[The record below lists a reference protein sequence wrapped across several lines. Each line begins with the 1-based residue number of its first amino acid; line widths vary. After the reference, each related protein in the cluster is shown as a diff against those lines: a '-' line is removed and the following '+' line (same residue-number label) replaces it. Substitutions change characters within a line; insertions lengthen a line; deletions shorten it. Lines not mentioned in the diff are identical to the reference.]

1 MGVAV
6 SVRRILVCLCLF
18 GLLWGERLVDESFA
32 VLRAAT
38 AVQLQG
44 ERGDAASSFRE
55 LSLGEGFLA
64 VGLAL
69 AAAVTDEGLLEGVA
83 DEARAALLQG
93 CAMMAAAALGL
104 VLVGV
109 LSLREAKAA
118 RVGLGRAPTNAFAAR
133 HGRGGV
139 DGL

>member
-18 GLLWGERLVDESFA
+18 GLLWGGRLVDESFA
-32 VLRAAT
+32 VLCAAT

-64 VGLAL
+64 VGL
-69 AAAVTDEGLLEGVA
+69 V
-83 DEARAALLQG
+83 
-93 CAMMAAAALGL
+93 
-104 VLVGV
+104 
-109 LSLREAKAA
+109 
-118 RVGLGRAPTNAFAAR
+118 
-133 HGRGGV
+133 
-139 DGL
+139 